1 MTSPRTI
8 CFQLLI
14 EVTKSLKYEIKFIT
28 SCKETLAEY
37 TIKFELANYCPNIS
51 MKTIFINMKNGSLN
65 YCIRY

>member
-14 EVTKSLKYEIKFIT
+14 EVTKSLKYEIEFIT

-37 TIKFELANYCPNIS
+37 TIKFELANYSSNTNI
-51 MKTIFINMKNGSLN
+51 KTIFINMKNSSLN